1 MADTPTPAAARPT
14 SRSTQEFV
22 PISEVRDGVI
32 VLKDGSMRAILL
44 ASSINFALKS
54 EDEQTA
60 FIVQFQNFLN
70 SLDFSCQIF
79 IESRM
84 LDIRP
89 YIATLEVAYKNQMDD
104 LMRIQIREYI
114 EFIKSFTEAANIMTK
129 NFFVVVPYAP
139 ATLQALAGSGGI
151 RDRLPFG
158 SKTGPSAADANRTFE
173 EKVSQLEQRIAIVQQ
188 GLVRCGVRTVQLG
201 TEEAIEL
208 FYKLFNPGEEGKP
221 MPVEGILQQ

>member
-1 MADTPTPAAARPT
+1 MPPKQSTA
-14 SRSTQEFV
+14 RSTQDFV
-22 PISEVRDGVI
+22 PVSEVRDGVV
-32 VLKDGSMRAILL
+32 VLKDGSLRAILL

-70 SLDFSCQIF
+70 SLDFSVQIF
-79 IESRM
+79 VQSRM

-89 YIATLEVAYKNQMDD
+89 YIATLEVQFKQQLDD

-129 NFFVVVPYAP
+129 NFFVVVPYSS
-139 ATLQALAGSGGI
+139 TSVST
-151 RDRLPFG
+151 RSVTKMLPFG
-158 SKTGPSAADANRTFE
+158 NKKTDTEAANKTFE
-173 EKVSQLEQRIAIVQQ
+173 EQMTQIEQRISIVQQ
-188 GLVRCGVRTVQLG
+188 GLVRTGVRTVQLG

-208 FYKLFNPGEEGKP
+208 LYKMFNPGEEGKP
-221 MPVEGILQQ
+221 MTLEQS

>member
-1 MADTPTPAAARPT
+1 MPTQAQT
-14 SRSTQEFV
+14 SKPSSKSTQEFV
-22 PISEVRDGVI
+22 PVSEVRDGIV
-32 VLKDGSMRAILL
+32 VLKDKSLRAVLL

-70 SLDFSCQIF
+70 SLDFSCEIF
-79 IESRM
+79 IQSRM

-89 YIATLEVAYKNQMDD
+89 YIATLEAAYKNQLDD

-129 NFFVVVPYAP
+129 NFFVVVPYSP
-139 ATLQALAGSGGI
+139 AALSLSGGI
-151 RDRLPFG
+151 SGKLPFG
-158 SKTGPSAADANRTFE
+158 GGEQTAESINRTFGE
-173 EKVSQLEQRIAIVQQ
+173 EVSQLEQRISIVQQ

-208 FYKLFNPGEEGKP
+208 LYKLFNPGEEGKP
-221 MPVEGILQQ
+221 MTLQQ

>member
-1 MADTPTPAAARPT
+1 MPNSATQSPR
-14 SRSTQEFV
+14 SGNKSTQDFV
-22 PISEVRDGVI
+22 PINEVRDGVV
-32 VLKDGSMRAILL
+32 VLKDGSLRAILL
-44 ASSINFALKS
+44 ASSLNFALKS

-60 FIVQFQNFLN
+60 FIIQFQNFLN

-79 IESRM
+79 VQSRM

-129 NFFVVVPYAP
+129 NFFVVVPYSP
-139 ATLQALAGSGGI
+139 AALSLTPGGSIAGK
-151 RDRLPFG
+151 LPFG
-158 SKTGPSAADANRTFE
+158 GQKKSAEDANRTFE
-173 EKVSQLEQRIAIVQQ
+173 EQVSQLEQRIAIVQQ

-208 FYKLFNPGEEGKP
+208 LYKLFNPGEEGKP
-221 MPVEGILQQ
+221 MPLNQQQ

>member
-1 MADTPTPAAARPT
+1 MP
-14 SRSTQEFV
+14 V
-22 PISEVRDGVI
+22 SEVRDGII
-32 VLKDGSMRAILL
+32 VLKDGSLRAILL

-79 IESRM
+79 VQSRM

-89 YIATLEVAYKNQMDD
+89 YIASLEAAYKNQLDD

-114 EFIKSFTEAANIMTK
+114 GFIKSFTEAANIMTK
-129 NFFVVVPYAP
+129 NFFVVVPYSPP
-139 ATLQALAGSGGI
+139 ALSLEGGLGAK
-151 RDRLPFG
+151 LPFG
-158 SKTGPSAADANRTFE
+158 GKKAAPEDINRTFE
-173 EKVSQLEQRIAIVQQ
+173 EQVSQLEQRISIVQQ

-221 MPVEGILQQ
+221 MPLQDQ

>member
-1 MADTPTPAAARPT
+1 MPTDTSPR
-14 SRSTQEFV
+14 SNSKSTQDFV
-22 PISEVRDGVI
+22 PISEVRDGV
-32 VLKDGSMRAILL
+32 VMLKDGGLRAVLL

-70 SLDFSCQIF
+70 SLDFSVQIF
-79 IESRM
+79 VQSRM

-89 YIATLEVAYKNQMDD
+89 YVATLEAAYKEQLDD

-114 EFIKSFTEAANIMTK
+114 EFVKSFTEAANIMTK

-139 ATLQALAGSGGI
+139 TITKKGSIASGF
-151 RDRLPFG
+151 LPFG
-158 SKTGPSAADANRTFE
+158 KKQTSDE
-173 EKVSQLEQRIAIVQQ
+173 ENKSFGEQVSQLEQRIGIVQQ
-188 GLVRCGVRTVQLG
+188 GLIRTGVRTVQLG

-208 FYKLFNPGEEGKP
+208 LYKMFNPGEDGKP
-221 MPVEGILQQ
+221 MPVPGAQQ

>member
-1 MADTPTPAAARPT
+1 MPETVTSTKPT
-14 SRSTQEFV
+14 SKSTQQFV
-22 PISEVRDGVI
+22 PISEVRDGI
-32 VLKDGSMRAILL
+32 LILKDKSLRAILL

-70 SLDFSCQIF
+70 SLDFSCEIF
-79 IESRM
+79 VQSRM

-89 YIATLEVAYKNQMDD
+89 YIASLEVAYKGQLDD

-129 NFFVVVPYAP
+129 NFFVVVPYSSTAIS
-139 ATLQALAGSGGI
+139 LSGSGGLAGK
-151 RDRLPFG
+151 LPFG
-158 SKTGPSAADANRTFE
+158 RKKNTAEDANRSFE
-173 EKVSQLEQRIAIVQQ
+173 EQVSQLEQRISIVQQ

-208 FYKLFNPGEEGKP
+208 MYKLFNPGEEGKP
-221 MPVEGILQQ
+221 MTLNSG

>member
-1 MADTPTPAAARPT
+1 MPGIQTTKPTNK
-14 SRSTQEFV
+14 STQDFV
-22 PISEVRDGVI
+22 PVAEVRDGIV
-32 VLKDGSMRAILL
+32 VLKDKSLRAVLL

-70 SLDFSCQIF
+70 SLDFSCEIF
-79 IESRM
+79 IQSRM

-89 YIATLEVAYKNQMDD
+89 YIASLEIAYKAQLDD

-129 NFFVVVPYAP
+129 NFFVVVPYSP
-139 ATLQALAGSGGI
+139 AAISLSGTSSI
-151 RDRLPFG
+151 ASKLPFG
-158 SKTGPSAADANRTFE
+158 HKNASVEDANRTFGE
-173 EKVSQLEQRIAIVQQ
+173 QVSQMEQRVAIVQQ

-208 FYKLFNPGEEGKP
+208 LYKLFNPGEEGKP
-221 MPVEGILQQ
+221 MTLNSA

>member
-1 MADTPTPAAARPT
+1 METTTNQKP
-14 SRSTQEFV
+14 SNKSTQEFV
-22 PISEVRDGVI
+22 PVAEVRDGII
-32 VLKDGSMRAILL
+32 VMKDGTLRAVLL

-89 YIATLEVAYKNQMDD
+89 YIATLEERYKDQLDD
-104 LMRIQIREYI
+104 LMRIQIREYVQ
-114 EFIKSFTEAANIMTK
+114 FIKSFTEAANIMTK
-129 NFFVVVPYAP
+129 NFFVVVPYA
-139 ATLQALAGSGGI
+139 ASALSLPSGG
-151 RDRLPFG
+151 LASKLSFG
-158 SKTGPSAADANRTFE
+158 KKGPSAQDANRTFE
-173 EKVSQLEQRIAIVQQ
+173 EKVSQLEQRISIVQQ

-208 FYKLFNPGEEGKP
+208 LYKLFNPGEEGKP
-221 MPVEGILQQ
+221 MTLETQ

>member
-1 MADTPTPAAARPT
+1 MSELTTANRVT
-14 SRSTQEFV
+14 SKSTQDFV
-22 PISEVRDGVI
+22 PVSEVRDGVI
-32 VLKDGSMRAILL
+32 VLKDKSLRAVLL

-89 YIATLEVAYKNQMDD
+89 YIATLEVAYKGQMDD

-129 NFFVVVPYAP
+129 NFFVIVPY
-139 ATLQALAGSGGI
+139 S
-151 RDRLPFG
+151 
-158 SKTGPSAADANRTFE
+158 PSALSLSGSSSIASKFMPGAKQAGAEEANRTFE
-173 EKVSQLEQRIAIVQQ
+173 EQVSQLEQRIAIVQQ

-208 FYKLFNPGEEGKP
+208 LYKLFNPGEEGKP
-221 MPVEGILQQ
+221 MPLNAGDRG

>member
-1 MADTPTPAAARPT
+1 MPTTAAANPRA
-14 SRSTQEFV
+14 SAKSTQDFL

-32 VLKDGSMRAILL
+32 VMKDGGLRAILL
-44 ASSINFALKS
+44 ASSLNFALKS

-79 IESRM
+79 VQSRM

-89 YIATLEVAYKNQMDD
+89 YVATLEVQYKQQLDD

-129 NFFVVVPYAP
+129 NFFVVVPYSP
-139 ATLQALAGSGGI
+139 SLQITRKGALSM
-151 RDRLPFG
+151 LPFG
-158 SKTGPSAADANRTFE
+158 KKKTGDEESNMTFE
-173 EKVSQLEQRIAIVQQ
+173 EHVTQLEQRISIVQQ
-188 GLVRCGVRTVQLG
+188 GLVRTGVRTVQLG

-208 FYKLFNPGEEGKP
+208 MYKMFNPGEEGKP
-221 MPVEGILQQ
+221 MPLQNQQ